1 MTTNSGLAWTLGS
14 VAALAVGTLAA
25 GTIPVLARGGTN
37 ATPGPGK
44 ANPALQQLR
53 AALHASTPATGSA
66 DRTTAKTPR
75 PGTPS
80 RPTASGLRAV
90 ADAFLKV
97 DPRTASD
104 ADLVAVLLAGGTTG
118 DPLLA
123 ATELL
128 HDLGGNLARVSRAEG
143 FLSRPGF
150 VPMARARALA
160 SAELARRASLVG
172 AVEGIG
178 SSIRTATDAEQLARA
193 LAGGTTEKFVGI
205 YFDRRLRLIGFRVL
219 SVGNSAS
226 VIVDPVEVFRPAIEM
241 HASAVIIAH
250 NHPSG
255 DGTPSREDDQVT
267 RRIAEGC
274 ATLGLILLDHVILG
288 RAGNFA
294 SYAQRGSPHLA
305 ASPTSPL
312 FTG

>member
-1 MTTNSGLAWTLGS
+1 MSKLPLVAGVLGAGS
-14 VAALAVGTLAA
+14 ILLAVNA
-25 GTIPVLARGGTN
+25 ARGSAAKNERLADTVT
-37 ATPGPGK
+37 AM
-44 ANPALQQLR
+44 APALQQLR
-53 AALHASTPATGSA
+53 AALHAVSAPAGSA
-66 DRTTAKTPR
+66 DRTTAKRSR
-75 PGTPS
+75 PGAPS
-80 RPTASGLRAV
+80 RPTAPRLRAV
-90 ADAFLKV
+90 ADAFLKI
-97 DPRTASD
+97 DPRAASD
-104 ADLVAVLLAGGTTG
+104 ADLVAVLLAGGTSG

-150 VPMARARALA
+150 APMTRARALA

-172 AVEGIG
+172 AIEGIG

-193 LAGGTTEKFVGI
+193 LAGGTTEKFIGI
-205 YFDRRLRLIGFRVL
+205 YFDRRLRLVGFRVL
-219 SVGNSAS
+219 SAGNSAS

-241 HASAVIIAH
+241 HASAVIVAH

-267 RRIAEGC
+267 RRLAEGC
-274 ATLGLILLDHVILG
+274 ATLGLVLLDHVILG
-288 RAGNFA
+288 RAGNFT
-294 SYAQRGSPHLA
+294 SYAQRGSPHLS